1 MTLQSTANLP
11 AAIYARVSSD
21 AQAEE
26 QTIDSQVAALREQ
39 AAKDNVSL
47 RDEHCFLDDGISG
60 STLNRPALERLRDA
74 AYVGGFQRLYVHS
87 PDRLARKYAYQV
99 LLVDELQKHGIEI
112 VFLNR
117 AIGASPEEDL
127 FLQMQGMF
135 AEYERA
141 KIMERSRRGKRH
153 AATRGSVNVLSAA
166 PYGYRYITRREGD
179 GQAAY
184 KIDDGQA
191 AVVRQVFEWVGRDR
205 LSIGEVVRRLR
216 AQDVKTATNKDW
228 WDRTSVWGMLKN
240 PAYMGFAS
248 FGKTRTGPRR
258 PSLRTQRGQSKTPR
272 RTGSTYDTDAREQVS
287 IPVPAIVS
295 EELFATVETQL
306 TENRRRGRE
315 SRRGA
320 KYLLQGLVE
329 CACCGYAY
337 YGKQVSRSSA
347 KGKVPY
353 AYYRCVGTDAYRF
366 GGQRVCENK
375 QARTDKLDEVVW
387 QDACEL
393 LRHPRLLRKEYERR
407 LASPP
412 DSNSQRSLKKHIAT
426 AQRSVDRLIDAYT
439 DGVLDRG
446 EFDPRLERARQR
458 LSALNEQLA
467 KLETESREQSALR
480 EALAC
485 LDSFTESIASN
496 LETADWTTRREILR
510 TLIDRV
516 LIEQEQIRIVYR
528 INFPLFVKKAS
539 CDGKQKVLHFCWRS
553 DHRSLRRAHF
563 GLRPLALFADPGPQP
578 LADQAKNPWIADPM
592 LQKLDQPRMIDVV
605 EEAFEVGI
613 QYPIHPFAGQSHTQR
628 IERLMTAPTR
638 PKAITETEK
647 VLLVNALQHPQ
658 HRLLDDLVFQR
669 GDAQRPL
676 AAVGLGHPG
685 STRRFRS
692 VGPPVKTFVE
702 VRNPGFHVLLVFVPG
717 HTIDAHC
724 RSLL

>member
-1 MTLQSTANLP
+1 MTRQSTSNIQ

-39 AAKDNVSL
+39 VAKDNVSL
-47 RDEHCFLDDGISG
+47 RDKNCFFDDGISG
-60 STLNRPALERLRDA
+60 STLNRPALERLRDS

-99 LLVDELQKHGIEI
+99 LLVDELQKQGIEI

-117 AIGASPEEDL
+117 AIGVSPEEDL
-127 FLQMQGMF
+127 LLQMQGMF

-184 KIDDGQA
+184 EIADGQA

-205 LSIGEVVRRLR
+205 LSIGEVTRRLR
-216 AQDVKTATNKDW
+216 AQGVKTATNKDW

-240 PAYMGFAS
+240 PAYKGFAA

-258 PSLRTQRGQSKTPR
+258 PQLRTQRGHSKTPR
-272 RTGSTYDTDAREQVS
+272 RTGSTYDTDASEQVS

-295 EELFATVETQL
+295 EELFAAVETQL
-306 TENRRRGRE
+306 TENRQRGRE

-337 YGKQVSRSSA
+337 YGKPVSRSSA

-375 QARTDKLDEVVW
+375 QARTDKLDEAVW

-393 LRHPRLLRKEYERR
+393 LRHPKLLRKEYERR
-407 LASPP
+407 LASPV
-412 DSNSQRSLKKHIAT
+412 DSNSQSSLKKQITA

-439 DGVLDRG
+439 DGVLARG

-458 LSALNEQLA
+458 LSKLKEQLA
-467 KLETESREQSALR
+467 ELETESREQSTLR
-480 EALAC
+480 EALDC
-485 LDSFTESIASN
+485 LDSFTESIESN
-496 LETADWTTRREILR
+496 LERADWTTRREVLR

-516 LIEQEQIRIVYR
+516 LIEKEQIRIVYR
-528 INFPLFVKKAS
+528 INFPLFAKQAS
-539 CDGKQKVLHFCWRS
+539 TAGKEKVLHFCWRS
-553 DHRSLRRAHF
+553 AHAF
-563 GLRPLALFADPGPQP
+563 TRERILALRFGP
-578 LADQAKNPWIADPM
+578 
-592 LQKLDQPRMIDVV
+592 VV
-605 EEAFEVGI
+605 RA
-613 QYPIHPFAGQSHTQR
+613 
-628 IERLMTAPTR
+628 
-638 PKAITETEK
+638 
-647 VLLVNALQHPQ
+647 
-658 HRLLDDLVFQR
+658 
-669 GDAQRPL
+669 
-676 AAVGLGHPG
+676 
-685 STRRFRS
+685 
-692 VGPPVKTFVE
+692 
-702 VRNPGFHVLLVFVPG
+702 
-717 HTIDAHC
+717 
-724 RSLL
+724 